1 MQNKTNHMFTNSFF
15 YRTRACADDVT
26 RTEMLLPDWFDQSK
40 AAMNVRQCYC
50 DMEAKSDCI
59 STVLQLPV
67 PVLAA
72 LHALVKYLTDFKLQK
87 ILKVNRYVC
96 KFMYSQCKCCE
107 IVYIF

>member
-1 MQNKTNHMFTNSFF
+1 MFTNSFF

-26 RTEMLLPDWFDQSK
+26 RTEMLNPVWFDQSK
-40 AAMNVRQCYC
+40 AAFNVRQCYC

-87 ILKVNRYVC
+87 ILKVNRYDRKLYYYMV
-96 KFMYSQCKCCE
+96 K
-107 IVYIF
+107 VYFLKK